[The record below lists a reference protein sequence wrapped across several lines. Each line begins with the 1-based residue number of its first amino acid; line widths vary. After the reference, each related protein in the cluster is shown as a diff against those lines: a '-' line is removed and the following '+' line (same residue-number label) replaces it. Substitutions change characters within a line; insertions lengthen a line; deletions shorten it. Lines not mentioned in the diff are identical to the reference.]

1 MWVQVPPSAIF
12 FNSAYIMSK
21 NVITDVE
28 KAFAE
33 LMAPYSS
40 DVQELAR
47 KTRELVREVIPDA
60 REEVDFSAHM
70 LVATFIPGTYK
81 GAIVTI
87 MLQKSYVNIM
97 FAKGVELMEVD
108 ETGLLEGTGK
118 KARHIKVRDGERIKE
133 PAVRALIK
141 EAAKRTPRE

>member
-1 MWVQVPPSAIF
+1 
-12 FNSAYIMSK
+12 MSK